1 MINNDDEF
9 YEDVAEDLDNF
20 DVEDVNEEVFAEVM
34 ERFAP
39 EHIVFEQQER
49 EWNPKGADEDMIT
62 LMKPL
67 MVAYDISDRALRTEL
82 KVHFRA

>member
-34 ERFAP
+34 ERSCHRQIP
-39 EHIVFEQQER
+39 
-49 EWNPKGADEDMIT
+49 
-62 LMKPL
+62 
-67 MVAYDISDRALRTEL
+67 
-82 KVHFRA
+82 